1 MAGKVKLFTLLG
13 DHPGVMP
20 LKTGAVGSDLVEF
33 AFDDVKVPN
42 TAFKALVRDGKY
54 DCAELAI
61 ATFLQARAF
70 GKPYALLPVTVMGRG
85 QLHTLFM
92 NENRPLKPEQLAGKS
107 VGVRSYTVTTGVW
120 VRGILSDLY
129 GIDPN
134 GMTWVSFE
142 DPHVAEFV
150 DPHHVIH
157 APRDKSLEGMLA
169 AGEIDAAILG
179 NTDRGPPLAPMFKD
193 AATVDRDWA
202 AKNGGVPINHMMVL
216 RSEIVRDRP
225 DVAREVYRMLNEAKT
240 MAFPQPPMPDPI
252 RIGIEDNR
260 VSLDKMI
267 GFCVQ
272 QRLIPH
278 AVTVDE
284 LFDAFR
290 ATL

>member
-1 MAGKVKLFTLLG
+1 MPTRVPAACAMAAATSSITQASPYIVRTSLT
-13 DHPGVMP
+13 
-20 LKTGAVGSDLVEF
+20 
-33 AFDDVKVPN
+33 VPQ
-42 TAFKALVRDGKY
+42 G
-54 DCAELAI
+54 
-61 ATFLQARAF
+61 
-70 GKPYALLPVTVMGRG
+70 VTV
-85 QLHTLFM
+85 
-92 NENRPLKPEQLAGKS
+92 LA
-107 VGVRSYTVTTGVW
+107 
-120 VRGILSDLY
+120 
-129 GIDPN
+129 
-134 GMTWVSFE
+134 
-142 DPHVAEFV
+142 
-150 DPHHVIH
+150 
-157 APRDKSLEGMLA
+157 
-169 AGEIDAAILG
+169 
-179 NTDRGPPLAPMFKD
+179 
-193 AATVDRDWA
+193 DWA
-202 AKNGGVPINHMMVL
+202 ARNGGVPINHMMVL